1 MSENVRFFLD
11 DCDNDEEESM
21 PELDLCKILKNLEN
35 AKTEVIQND
44 DNVLASIALDYE
56 MNYTTKQLLLICDF
70 YNISKQM
77 KINKYTKTDIIN
89 SLVLFENN
97 PNNFEIVLKRKQ
109 FWFYINE
116 LKRDKF
122 MKKYVLWN

>member
-21 PELDLCKILKNLEN
+21 PELDLCKILKNLET

-56 MNYTTKQLLLICDF
+56 MNYTAKQLLLICDF